1 VIDSRRTRSPPPL
14 PLPFDG
20 DLTCQVAESVADL
33 ACLTRGD
40 HCHQCFHGHTGRE
53 GRSSS
58 LGSTS
63 EAPVQGPCS
72 SRPDFPSMTLC
83 TLAFCRLCNTCS
95 PGTWFC
101 CAALA
106 CCCLCSTG
114 MLLLVQHR
122 NAPEQLC
129 STGLLVPLTWCILS
143 VRSTGMLLVMQPE
156 HWHAAACAAQA
167 CAACFLCSTGRCK
180 TPHWQ
185 VSAVPYSPAACTSSQ
200 YKGAAL
206 VLRL

>member
-1 VIDSRRTRSPPPL
+1 ML
-14 PLPFDG
+14 
-20 DLTCQVAESVADL
+20 VAV
-33 ACLTRGD
+33 
-40 HCHQCFHGHTGRE
+40 HCM
-53 GRSSS
+53 
-58 LGSTS
+58 
-63 EAPVQGPCS
+63 A
-72 SRPDFPSMTLC
+72 MTLAG
-83 TLAFCRLCNTCS
+83 TAS
-95 PGTWFC
+95 HGDDPGSSGALLLVQHQHAAA

-122 NAPEQLC
+122 NAPEHLC
-129 STGLLVPLTWCILS
+129 STGLLVSLTWCILS
-143 VRSTGMLLVMQPE
+143 ARSTGMLLVMQPE

-206 VLRL
+206 VLRLQDAGALLLNVSQRHIQPADVRALCCHGGFMPPALRRSF

>member
-1 VIDSRRTRSPPPL
+1 MSGCGVCGGSGMSI
-14 PLPFDG
+14 
-20 DLTCQVAESVADL
+20 
-33 ACLTRGD
+33 TRGD

-129 STGLLVPLTWCILS
+129 STGLLVPLTWCMLPAQS
-143 VRSTGMLLVMQPE
+143 TGMLLLVQHRNAAEHLCSTGMLMPLTWCVLLARSTGMLLPVQCIA
-156 HWHAAACAAQA
+156 W
-167 CAACFLCSTGRCK
+167 R
-180 TPHWQ
+180 
-185 VSAVPYSPAACTSSQ
+185 
-200 YKGAAL
+200 
-206 VLRL
+206 